1 MHGPAQRLI
10 RQGGSEYTVRNA
22 SGGGGRGGGNYADD
36 GDLVGV
42 IERRGRPRTF
52 SDSAGEDIDADLE
65 IRTVGTEDVTIRPA
79 GDAGEYPT
87 VLVHPSGQTYRVVD
101 DHVEDGGVHV
111 LAVVQS

>member
-1 MHGPAQRLI
+1 MTGAIRRLI
-10 RQGGSEYTVRNA
+10 ARQGRTYTVRNA
-22 SGGGGRGGGNYADD
+22 SGGSGRGGGDYQDD
-36 GDLVGV
+36 GELVAV
-42 IERRGRPRTF
+42 LERRGRPRTF

-65 IRTVGTEDVTIRPA
+65 LRAVGTEDVTIRPA